1 MENPNKE
8 LSDAI
13 GKRLRLWR
21 RSVHLT
27 QDDMAHKLSVNK
39 TTYRK
44 YELGMSA
51 PGAAVLAAACN
62 HGVNINWLLTGL
74 EPMLWT
80 LDEPPDWAKDDV
92 LEELCRTLERLRVL
106 DPSKYEMLARG
117 FIARSAEAREHAEL
131 KRAAAAPHTV
141 DLLSPPTPSGFQE
154 LLDSHIMDLLPDAS
168 KPFSDLPPP
177 VKTNKTND

>member
-51 PGAAVLAAACN
+51 PGAAVLASACN

-131 KRAAAAPHTV
+131 KRAAASP
-141 DLLSPPTPSGFQE
+141 LSGDHLPPPPSSGFQD
-154 LLDSHIMDLLPDAS
+154 LLHSHIMDLIPDEDRAPS
-168 KPFSDLPPP
+168 ELPPP
-177 VKTNKTND
+177 VRDGELND